1 MGLGDII
8 SWLIKVV
15 TFGLLKEC
23 ASCKK
28 RKEFLNKLIFWK
40 REDCDCKKKKRPCDC
55 EKKKEDCDC
64 KKAGKK

>member
-28 RKEFLNKLIFWK
+28 RKEF
-40 REDCDCKKKKRPCDC
+40 
-55 EKKKEDCDC
+55 
-64 KKAGKK
+64 

>member
-28 RKEFLNKLIFWK
+28 RKEFLNRLIFWK
-40 REDCDCKKKKRPCDC
+40 KECPCKKKKRPCDC
-55 EKKKEDCDC
+55 EKKKEECDC
-64 KKAGKK
+64 EKAGQK